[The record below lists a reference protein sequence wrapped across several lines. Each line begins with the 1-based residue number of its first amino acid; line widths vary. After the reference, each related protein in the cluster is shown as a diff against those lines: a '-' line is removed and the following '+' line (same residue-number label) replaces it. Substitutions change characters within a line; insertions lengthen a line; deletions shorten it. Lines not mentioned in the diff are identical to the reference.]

1 MIIVKHYFGRNC
13 WEGRNSA
20 SRYFWN
26 CASGGAPFDQEP
38 ERQWDKGRVTDR
50 GGGKSMGEGRVPIC
64 EGEMGRL
71 QTYPRQQRAPGG
83 GNIAA
88 LADRKWQ
95 NKYKWR
101 LIKVILLVKE
111 NKSHIFSCFIPS
123 WSVEMRDLR
132 FENMDTGLIF
142 QNCEPIFKNGLNI
155 IFS

>member
-1 MIIVKHYFGRNC
+1 MIMAKHYFGTNC

-26 CASGGAPFDQEP
+26 RLQGGRLLTKNQSDSETKAELLT
-38 ERQWDKGRVTDR
+38 E

-111 NKSHIFSCFIPS
+111 NNSHIFSCFIPS
-123 WSVEMRDLR
+123 WTSVEMRDLR
-132 FENMDTGLIF
+132 FENMEYGYRT
-142 QNCEPIFKNGLNI
+142 NI
-155 IFS
+155 SKLRTDF